1 MQIDEQSESFE
12 AASSPIAEL
21 SLRLQATSSLIGVF
35 QRHLCWGGSQSTQSQ
50 QVVGGAHE
58 VSVQLH
64 ALDAAKA
71 RVAGDN

>member
-64 ALDAAKA
+64 TLDAAKA